1 MDFWT
6 PERKLASPEDG
17 TATPEDG
24 AATPEDG
31 TATAEDRTATAEDEG
46 FFFKNVVFTRA
57 GMAAKRN
64 KMWYR
69 PKEHLQENT

>member
-1 MDFWT
+1 MHNQDLACMYHLFGAFGLYLIVDFWA
-6 PERKLASPEDG
+6 PERNLAS
-17 TATPEDG
+17 PEDG

-57 GMAAKRN
+57 GMAAK
-64 KMWYR
+64 
-69 PKEHLQENT
+69 